1 MLSITDIS
9 LSLALVAACA
19 CTTIHHNRKVWQT
32 LFFLLTDAE
41 MFAQQ
46 LPHQHLVEPTLQLSR
61 EERANGG
68 AVLLQLAHHL
78 APQLPQEPLQE
89 VLDGAEHA
97 RGVTRVAI
105 MQLLNNLGGF
115 SLFSLIHSHLKGTM
129 LCLCYL
135 SV

>member
-1 MLSITDIS
+1 M
-9 LSLALVAACA
+9 
-19 CTTIHHNRKVWQT
+19 WQT
-32 LFFLLTDAE
+32 LSFVLTDAE

-46 LPHQHLVEPTLQLSR
+46 LPHQHMVEPALQLSR
-61 EERANGG
+61 EERADGG
-68 AVLLQLAHHL
+68 AMLLQLAHHL

-89 VLDGAEHA
+89 VLDGAEHT

-105 MQLLNNLGGF
+105 KQLLNDLGGF